1 MQDDR
6 VCSGCGKP
14 WPLGRVAKEEA
25 VEAAVNDDDEEE
37 ETDTQATSLRSKKRK
52 IRRHRDSAENVS
64 SQASLASSSGITR
77 RRVTRSAAHLS

>member
-25 VEAAVNDDDEEE
+25 VEAAVNDDDEV

-52 IRRHRDSAENVS
+52 IRSHRDSAENVS